1 MKKSLYDINIIFI
14 LSIVL
19 TIVVGIFNNA
29 DALFHEQQINNEQI
43 SDASKEFIINLF
55 DRVNSLSNE
64 YYQYESDI
72 GKESVNSV
80 NNNNNNNN
88 MTIVNKTNEY
98 IGNLEKIISL
108 AKEYNIQ
115 EEYKPVLNNY
125 INSLNNEIESH
136 IHYKNYILT
145 GNNTENKLA
154 EDLLSNALN
163 FESEAIKEF
172 KKLE

>member
-29 DALFHEQQINNEQI
+29 DALFHQQQINNEQI
-43 SDASKEFIINLF
+43 SAASKEFIINLF
-55 DRVNSLSNE
+55 DSVNSLSNE

-72 GKESVNSV
+72 GKESV
-80 NNNNNNNN
+80 NNNNNNN

>member
-1 MKKSLYDINIIFI
+1 MKKSLYDTNIIFI

-19 TIVVGIFNNA
+19 TIAVGIFNNA
-29 DALFHEQQINNEQI
+29 NALFHEQEFNNEQI
-43 SDASKEFIINLF
+43 SVASKEFIINLF
-55 DRVNSLSNE
+55 DSVNSLS
-64 YYQYESDI
+64 
-72 GKESVNSV
+72 
-80 NNNNNNNN
+80 
-88 MTIVNKTNEY
+88 NEY

-108 AKEYNIQ
+108 AKEYDIQ

>member
-1 MKKSLYDINIIFI
+1 MKKSLYDTNIIFI

-29 DALFHEQQINNEQI
+29 DALFHEQEFNNEQI

-55 DRVNSLSNE
+55 DSVNSLSNE

-72 GKESVNSV
+72 GKESINT
-80 NNNNNNNN
+80 NNNN

>member
-29 DALFHEQQINNEQI
+29 DALFHEQEFNNEQI
-43 SDASKEFIINLF
+43 SDASKEFIINLI
-55 DRVNSLSNE
+55 DSVNSISNE

-72 GKESVNSV
+72 GKESVN
-80 NNNNNNNN
+80 NNNKNN

-108 AKEYNIQ
+108 AK
-115 EEYKPVLNNY
+115 
-125 INSLNNEIESH
+125 
-136 IHYKNYILT
+136 
-145 GNNTENKLA
+145 
-154 EDLLSNALN
+154 
-163 FESEAIKEF
+163 
-172 KKLE
+172 

>member
-1 MKKSLYDINIIFI
+1 MKKSLHDINIIFI

-29 DALFHEQQINNEQI
+29 NALFHEQEFNNEQI
-43 SDASKEFIINLF
+43 PDASNEFIINLF
-55 DRVNSLSNE
+55 DSVNSLSNE

-72 GKESVNSV
+72 VKESV
-80 NNNNNNNN
+80 NNNNN

-154 EDLLSNALN
+154 KDLLSNALN

>member
-1 MKKSLYDINIIFI
+1 MKKSLYELNIIVI

-19 TIVVGIFNNA
+19 TIVVGFFNNA
-29 DALFHEQQINNEQI
+29 NALFHEPEFNNEQI

-55 DRVNSLSNE
+55 DSVNSLSNE
-64 YYQYESDI
+64 YYQYDSDI
-72 GKESVNSV
+72 GKETV
-80 NNNNNNNN
+80 NNN

-108 AKEYNIQ
+108 AKEYNIH

-145 GNNTENKLA
+145 GNNTESKLA

>member
-19 TIVVGIFNNA
+19 TIVIGIFNNA
-29 DALFHEQQINNEQI
+29 NALFHEQEFNNEQI
-43 SDASKEFIINLF
+43 PDASREFIINLF
-55 DRVNSLSNE
+55 DSVNSLSKE

-72 GKESVNSV
+72 GKESVNNN

-98 IGNLEKIISL
+98 IANLGKIISL

>member
-1 MKKSLYDINIIFI
+1 MKKSLYEINIILI
-14 LSIVL
+14 LAIVL

-29 DALFHEQQINNEQI
+29 NALFHEQEFNNEQI

-55 DRVNSLSNE
+55 DSVNSLSNE
-64 YYQYESDI
+64 YYQYESDN
-72 GKESVNSV
+72 GKESVN
-80 NNNNNNNN
+80 NNNDN

-98 IGNLEKIISL
+98 VDNLEKIISL

-125 INSLNNEIESH
+125 INSLNNEIASH

>member
-29 DALFHEQQINNEQI
+29 DALFHEQQFNNEQI

-55 DRVNSLSNE
+55 DSVNSLSNE

-72 GKESVNSV
+72 GKESVN
-80 NNNNNNNN
+80 NNNN
-88 MTIVNKTNEY
+88 MIIVNKTNEY

-154 EDLLSNALN
+154 EDFLSNALN

>member
-1 MKKSLYDINIIFI
+1 MKKSLYELNNILI

-29 DALFHEQQINNEQI
+29 NALFHEQEFNNEQI

-55 DRVNSLSNE
+55 DSVNSLSNE

-72 GKESVNSV
+72 GKESVNNT
-80 NNNNNNNN
+80 NNNNI
-88 MTIVNKTNEY
+88 TIVNKTNEY

-125 INSLNNEIESH
+125 INSLNNEIASH

>member
-1 MKKSLYDINIIFI
+1 MKKSLYEINIILI
-14 LSIVL
+14 LAIVL

-29 DALFHEQQINNEQI
+29 NALFHEQEFNNEQI

-55 DRVNSLSNE
+55 NSVNSLSND

-72 GKESVNSV
+72 GKESVK
-80 NNNNNNNN
+80 NNNN

-125 INSLNNEIESH
+125 INSLNNEIASH
-136 IHYKNYILT
+136 LHYKNYILT

>member
-1 MKKSLYDINIIFI
+1 MKKSLYELNIILI

-19 TIVVGIFNNA
+19 TIVVGFFNNA
-29 DALFHEQQINNEQI
+29 NALFHEQEFNNEQI

-55 DRVNSLSNE
+55 DSVNSLSNE
-64 YYQYESDI
+64 YYQYDSDI
-72 GKESVNSV
+72 GKETV
-80 NNNNNNNN
+80 NNN

-108 AKEYNIQ
+108 AKEYNIH

-145 GNNTENKLA
+145 GNNTESKLA

>member
-1 MKKSLYDINIIFI
+1 MKKSLYDTNIIFI

-29 DALFHEQQINNEQI
+29 DALFHEQEFNNEQI

-55 DRVNSLSNE
+55 DSVNSLSNE

-72 GKESVNSV
+72 GKESA
-80 NNNNNNNN
+80 NNNNNN

>member
-55 DRVNSLSNE
+55 DSVNSLSNE

-72 GKESVNSV
+72 GKESVN
-80 NNNNNNNN
+80 NNNNNNN

-98 IGNLEKIISL
+98 IANLGKIISL

-154 EDLLSNALN
+154 EDILSNALN

>member
-29 DALFHEQQINNEQI
+29 DALFHEQEFNNEQI

-55 DRVNSLSNE
+55 DSVNSLSNE

-72 GKESVNSV
+72 GKESV

>member
-1 MKKSLYDINIIFI
+1 MKKSLYEINIILI
-14 LSIVL
+14 LAIVL

-29 DALFHEQQINNEQI
+29 NALFHEQEFNNEQI

-55 DRVNSLSNE
+55 DSVNSLSND

-72 GKESVNSV
+72 GKESV
-80 NNNNNNNN
+80 NNNN

-125 INSLNNEIESH
+125 INSLNNEIASH

>member
-1 MKKSLYDINIIFI
+1 MEKSHYEINIILI

-29 DALFHEQQINNEQI
+29 NALFHEQKFNKEKT

-55 DRVNSLSNE
+55 DSVNSLSNE

-72 GKESVNSV
+72 GKESVN
-80 NNNNNNNN
+80 NNDNNN
-88 MTIVNKTNEY
+88 MTIVNKTNDY
-98 IGNLEKIISL
+98 IVNLEKIISL

-136 IHYKNYILT
+136 IHYKNYIHT

>member
-1 MKKSLYDINIIFI
+1 MKKSLYEINNI
-14 LSIVL
+14 LILAIVL

-29 DALFHEQQINNEQI
+29 NALFHEQEFNNEQI

-55 DRVNSLSNE
+55 DSVNSLSND

-72 GKESVNSV
+72 GKESVNT
-80 NNNNNNNN
+80 NNN

-125 INSLNNEIESH
+125 INSLNNEIASH

>member
-1 MKKSLYDINIIFI
+1 MKKSLYEINIILI
-14 LSIVL
+14 LAIVL

-29 DALFHEQQINNEQI
+29 NALFHEQEFNNEQI

-55 DRVNSLSNE
+55 DSVNSLSND

-72 GKESVNSV
+72 GKESV
-80 NNNNNNNN
+80 NNNNN

-125 INSLNNEIESH
+125 INSLNNEIASH

>member
-1 MKKSLYDINIIFI
+1 MKKSLYYTNIIFI

-29 DALFHEQQINNEQI
+29 NALFHEQEFNNEQI

-55 DRVNSLSNE
+55 DSVNSLSNE

-72 GKESVNSV
+72 GKESVN
-80 NNNNNNNN
+80 NTNNN

>member
-1 MKKSLYDINIIFI
+1 MKKNLYEINIILI
-14 LSIVL
+14 LAIVL
-19 TIVVGIFNNA
+19 TIVAGIFNNA
-29 DALFHEQQINNEQI
+29 NALFHEQELYNDQI
-43 SDASKEFIINLF
+43 SDASKKFIINLF
-55 DRVNSLSNE
+55 ESVNSLSNE

-72 GKESVNSV
+72 GKESD
-80 NNNNNNNN
+80 NNN

-115 EEYKPVLNNY
+115 EEYKPVLCNY

>member
-1 MKKSLYDINIIFI
+1 MIKSLYDINIIFI
-14 LSIVL
+14 LSFVL
-19 TIVVGIFNNA
+19 
-29 DALFHEQQINNEQI
+29 
-43 SDASKEFIINLF
+43 
-55 DRVNSLSNE
+55 
-64 YYQYESDI
+64 
-72 GKESVNSV
+72 
-80 NNNNNNNN
+80 
-88 MTIVNKTNEY
+88 TIVNKTNEY
-98 IGNLEKIISL
+98 IANLEKIISL

-172 KKLE
+172 KKL

>member
-14 LSIVL
+14 LFIVL

-29 DALFHEQQINNEQI
+29 DALFHEQEFNNEQI

-55 DRVNSLSNE
+55 DSVNSLS
-64 YYQYESDI
+64 
-72 GKESVNSV
+72 
-80 NNNNNNNN
+80 
-88 MTIVNKTNEY
+88 NEY

>member
-1 MKKSLYDINIIFI
+1 MKKSLYEINIILI

-19 TIVVGIFNNA
+19 TIAAGIFNNVN
-29 DALFHEQQINNEQI
+29 ALFHEHEFNNEQI

-55 DRVNSLSNE
+55 DSVNSLSNE

-72 GKESVNSV
+72 GKEPVN

-88 MTIVNKTNEY
+88 MTIVNKTIEY

-108 AKEYNIQ
+108 AKEYNIK